1 MLTTPPTPA
10 LIAHWQSVFKTYQ
23 SRLVPNR
30 KSTAQVIAY
39 LSERYPLEAV
49 DTAAAL
55 AVVTG
60 NITGNRPFAEKC
72 PPGQDLRPVV
82 FRIPRQGSGVRLYE
96 QREALYGDAPIIVGL
111 EHETAFVMVEGSTD
125 LADELVA
132 FAGLDQADLDNY
144 YLVANY
150 IACLEKFGLLAQV
163 VPAQP

>member
-1 MLTTPPTPA
+1 MLPPPTPA
-10 LIAHWQSVFKTYQ
+10 LIAHWLSVFKTYR

-30 KSTAQVIAY
+30 KSTAAVIAY

-72 PPGQDLRPVV
+72 PPDRALRPVV
-82 FRIPRQGSGVRLYE
+82 FCIPRQGSGVRLYE
-96 QREALYGDAPIIVGL
+96 QREALYGDAPIMVGL
-111 EHETAFVMVEGSTD
+111 EHETAFVMVEGSSD

-150 IACLEKFGLLAQV
+150 ITCLEKFNLLAEV
-163 VPAQP
+163 VPAQQ